1 MSAAATTLNGADR
14 ASELARSLD
23 YLSEQDLCELAGIT
37 PATAQSWRKHGR
49 GPDYVL
55 AGTTY
60 LYARTEVA
68 RWLASL
74 TRDRAQRATGAVL

>member
-1 MSAAATTLNGADR
+1 MNTTEATQDLARAADI
-14 ASELARSLD
+14 ARSLD

-37 PATAQSWRKHGR
+37 PATAQSWRKRGR
-49 GPDYVL
+49 GPGYVL

-60 LYARTEVA
+60 LYAKAEVA

-74 TRDRAQRATGAVL
+74 SRDRAQRASGAAL

>member
-1 MSAAATTLNGADR
+1 MNTPTHQEADR
-14 ASELARSLD
+14 AAELARSLD

-37 PATAQSWRKHGR
+37 PATAQSWRKRGR
-49 GPDYVL
+49 GPGYVL

-60 LYARTEVA
+60 LYAKTEVA

-74 TRDRAQRATGAVL
+74 SRDRRQRASGAAL